1 MRMSTL
7 KAILGYG
14 LLAAAV
20 LGCLQLISMAPL
32 SLDWGRELIAA
43 AIAIVAMAI
52 GVRLSQRQAPTTTQ
66 QAEAADGPVTAEP
79 VEPVRESQ
87 SSELSARERQVLG
100 LLARGLSNKLIARE
114 LTLSE
119 NTIKTHLANVY
130 AKLEVSRRTEALA
143 AARKLGLLND
153 GREPPVDPGR

>member
-52 GVRLSQRQAPTTTQ
+52 GVRLSQRHAPTTTQ